1 MKRPMINAAS
11 TPPTAPPTAPAIAP
25 FLGAS

>member
-1 MKRPMINAAS
+1 MKAAR

-25 FLGAS
+25 FLGALSSQ